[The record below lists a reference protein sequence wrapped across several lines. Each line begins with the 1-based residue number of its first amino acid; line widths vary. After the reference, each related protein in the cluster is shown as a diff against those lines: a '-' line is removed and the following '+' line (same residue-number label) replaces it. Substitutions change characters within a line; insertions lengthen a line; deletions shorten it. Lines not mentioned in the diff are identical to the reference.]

1 MVSQPHSFG
10 TEESLQVQTRTLR
23 QCVQQEHGT
32 KVPMKTKNTENIP
45 LLHNKKKKKTQIHFS
60 SSLLKVST
68 QRRHAG

>member
-32 KVPMKTKNTENIP
+32 EKFQWKQRTRKNIP
-45 LLHNKKKKKTQIHFS
+45 LLHNKKKKKPKYIF
-60 SSLLKVST
+60 LP
-68 QRRHAG
+68 RC